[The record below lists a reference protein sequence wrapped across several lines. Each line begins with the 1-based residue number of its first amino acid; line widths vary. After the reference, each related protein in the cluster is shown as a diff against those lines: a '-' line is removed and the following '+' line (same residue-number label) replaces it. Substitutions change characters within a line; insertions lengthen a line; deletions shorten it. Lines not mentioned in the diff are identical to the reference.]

1 MKRNIAAIVLAA
13 GSSSR
18 MGTAKQLLRVGSTT
32 LLRRSVEQAIASNV
46 RATFVMV
53 GAEAE
58 KMREELRGLPVTIV
72 DNSRWPEGLGTS
84 IATAIAAVEREVPPF
99 DAVVLLTCDQP
110 HVSGSTIDRLI
121 ATHGAAAAPLVAAA
135 YAETIG
141 IPALF
146 ARKYFGAL
154 RELPA
159 NRGAKEILMH
169 HRDDVVPVEFEAA
182 AVDVD
187 TPADYERLL

>member
-46 RATFVMV
+46 RATFVVV

-58 KMREELRGLPVTIV
+58 KMREELRELPLTIV